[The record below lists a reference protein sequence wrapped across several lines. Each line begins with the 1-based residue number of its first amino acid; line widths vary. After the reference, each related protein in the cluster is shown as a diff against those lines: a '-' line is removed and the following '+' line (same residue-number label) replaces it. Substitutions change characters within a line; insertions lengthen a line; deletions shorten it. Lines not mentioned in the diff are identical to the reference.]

1 MLYSIG
7 CPSPFGEL
15 TLYQQGDAIVLLRHP
30 GDDFFPDALRRDTPL
45 LCRGA
50 EQLTQ
55 YFAGTRQVF
64 DLPLAPQ
71 GSPFFQTIWRTMLR
85 EIPYG
90 QTRTYGQVGLLA
102 GYPRHARGVGAANR
116 CCPIS
121 IIIPCHRVVAA
132 GGKLG
137 GYGSNPEAKQFLLDL
152 EQANRP

>member
-1 MLYSIG
+1 MEVS
-7 CPSPFGEL
+7 SPLGVL
-15 TLYQQGDAIVLLRHP
+15 TLYQEGDTIVLLKYP
-30 GDDFFPDALRRDTPL
+30 DDSFSPDALHRETPL

-55 YFAGTRQVF
+55 YFSGTRQVF
-64 DLPLAPQ
+64 DLPLAPK
-71 GSPFFQTIWRTMLR
+71 GSPFFQTIWRTMIR

-90 QTRTYGQVGLLA
+90 ETCTYGQVGLLA

-137 GYGSNPEAKQFLLDL
+137 GYGGSPEAKQFLLNL
-152 EQANRP
+152 EQAHR